1 MIIGSGS
8 SENIVS
14 KALVKSLNLNTE
26 KHPSL
31 CKIAWIK
38 KGSKVQVLEVCKI
51 PLSIR
56 KYYKDEIVCD
66 MVDMD
71 ASHILL
77 GRSWHYDVDATY
89 KGRDNTFVFWWFN
102 KKIVLMS

>member
-8 SENIVS
+8 SENSVS

-38 KGSKVQVLEVCKI
+38 KGPEVCKV
-51 PLSIR
+51 PLSIG

-77 GRSWHYDVDATY
+77 GRLWHYDVDATY
-89 KGRDNTFVFWWFN
+89 KGRDNTFVFLWFN